1 MCTEA
6 KLLNNKSVIFEMLD
20 RICDVMN
27 CARNGIGEIVS
38 DNREK

>member
-1 MCTEA
+1 MYTVA
-6 KLLNNKSVIFEMLD
+6 KLLNNKSVMFEMLD

-27 CARNGIGEIVS
+27 RARNEIGEIVL